1 MSDVLP
7 DHITSFYSTENQ
19 EKPIYQLLR
28 QYYGNGGHN
37 N

>member
-28 QYYGNGGHN
+28 QYYGNGRHN